1 MNGKKKFL
9 WKPLVLALLVFI
21 AFDALVFLLPFRR
34 ENSFWVGYG
43 FTAVSFLI
51 ALTATFLSLG
61 GRRPMKSKYLGLSVF
76 VIAWRY
82 VAVQAAWGLVCML
95 APDMPLWVSGLVG
108 LLILCGGLFLIF
120 SVEIGAD
127 EVRSVG
133 AEIERKRDYV
143 QLLYTDV
150 SLLPQRTGDPALK
163 QQLEELARQFR
174 FSDPMSS
181 EELASLESEI
191 AARVAQLKEAL
202 PTQPAEQSRAQA
214 AELSLLLAERNAKCK
229 VLK

>member
-1 MNGKKKFL
+1 MNDKKKFW

-34 ENSFWVGYG
+34 ENAFWVGYG

-51 ALTATFLSLG
+51 ALTTTFLSLG
-61 GRRPMKSKYLGLSVF
+61 GRQPMKSKYLGLSVF

-82 VAVQAAWGLVCML
+82 VAVQAVWGVICML
-95 APDMPLWVSGLVG
+95 APDMPLWISLLVSI
-108 LLILCGGLFLIF
+108 LILCGGLFFIL
-120 SVEIGAD
+120 SVQIGAD

-133 AEIERKRDYV
+133 AETERKRDYV

-150 SLLPQRTGDPALK
+150 VLLPQRTDDPALK
-163 QQLEELARQFR
+163 QQLEKLAQQFR
-174 FSDPMSS
+174 FSDPISS
-181 EELASLESEI
+181 EELAALESDI
-191 AARVAQLKEAL
+191 AARVAQLKAGIAA
-202 PTQPAEQSRAQA
+202 QSAAETRAQA
-214 AELSLLLAERNAKCK
+214 QELSLLLAERNAKCK